1 MHITSCVNILELA
14 EHVVALHVEDEVG
27 LGHHALGVAHRLEV
41 SKISISNLNAVVVA
55 QQKIFRDGDLP
66 IVADICFVE
75 YLAKSCKK
83 TFLDF
88 AKLRLCYIAKFQSV
102 RPLCTQP
109 QENKFEF
116 QLGGNSRG
124 DWGET
129 G

>member
-88 AKLRLCYIAKFQSV
+88 AKLRLCCQVPV
-102 RPLCTQP
+102 RHRYSLLDHPAHNHKRT
-109 QENKFEF
+109 
-116 QLGGNSRG
+116 
-124 DWGET
+124 WGKLK
-129 G
+129 GRRHN